1 MTVNPGIERLCE
13 AAEEAARQVGLDCPR
28 EKMTA
33 VLTAFPNVVTDSTV
47 VFNIVNK
54 GGRVGDMSFDF
65 TVPLAEGD
73 PYERALA
80 HGLAEETDH
89 PVRGMFADML
99 ATLPVDCYGVDYG
112 VNGGFNKAYAVFPMG
127 RLQELSKLA
136 AVPAMA
142 DTLSKWL
149 GTLAGY
155 GLDGKVST
163 VAIDHANRTWNVY
176 FNGLSSQ
183 HFERATVQAMLRD
196 FGLPKP
202 SGQLL
207 DFAETS
213 SALYPTFSWDS
224 PEIERV
230 SFSTRTTD
238 PAALP
243 AHIEPKL
250 GVLAAN
256 APYTYDGDRKLVFA
270 GALTTGGEYYKLA
283 TYYQMATDAHDRVRR
298 GS

>member
-1 MTVNPGIERLCE
+1 M
-13 AAEEAARQVGLDCPR
+13 AAEEAAALVGLDCPR

-33 VLTAFPNVVTDSTV
+33 LLTAFPNIVTDSTV

-73 PYERALA
+73 PYERALE
-80 HGLAEETDH
+80 HGLAKETDH
-89 PVRGMFADML
+89 PVRGMFADL
-99 ATLPVDCYGVDYG
+99 RATLPVDCYGVDYG

-127 RLQELSKLA
+127 QLQELGPLA

-142 DTLSKWL
+142 DTLSKWM
-149 GTLAGY
+149 GTLVDY

-176 FNGLSSQ
+176 FNGLSPQ
-183 HFERATVQAMLRD
+183 HFERATVEAMLRD

-250 GVLAAN
+250 GVLAAR
-256 APYTYDGDRKLVFA
+256 APYTYEGDRKLVFA

-283 TYYQMATDAHDRVRR
+283 TYYQMATAAHDRVRR